1 MNTRISHCG
10 RSCLFDPLKCFGV
23 IGCFDESCKHELE
36 RWERLFYD
44 AIGVYGSYWVFPY
57 VEAGYLRDEWSR
69 RINAMPSENV
79 FRCIAF
85 KGNILLNEW
94 IDSGTNDVCSIFGVG
109 NYRGA
114 VIAA

>member
-57 VEAGYLRDEWSR
+57 VEAGYLRDEWCDVSMPCRVRMSFAASR
-69 RINAMPSENV
+69 SRGIFFSTSGS
-79 FRCIAF
+79 IA
-85 KGNILLNEW
+85 GRMMSVRS
-94 IDSGTNDVCSIFGVG
+94 SG
-109 NYRGA
+109 
-114 VIAA
+114 